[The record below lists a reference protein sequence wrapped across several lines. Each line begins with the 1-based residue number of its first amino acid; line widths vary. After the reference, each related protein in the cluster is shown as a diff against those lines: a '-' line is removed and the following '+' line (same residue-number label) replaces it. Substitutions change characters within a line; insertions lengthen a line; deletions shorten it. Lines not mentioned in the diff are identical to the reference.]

1 MIEIRRIAQLVLLC
15 VLLNASFASHAGA
28 PPVFPDGRVPSL
40 APLIDEVTPAVV
52 NIAVLSAS
60 PEEENPL
67 LQDPF
72 FRRFFGLPDRPE
84 PRLSAGSG
92 VIVDAAKGYVLTNN
106 HVIKGAREVVVT
118 LKDRRQL
125 QAKLI
130 GTDPGTDIA
139 LLKIEPE
146 RLKALRFGDSEAMR
160 VGDYVLAIGNPFG
173 LGQTVTSGIVS
184 ALGRTGL
191 NIEGYEDF
199 IQTDA
204 PINPGNSGG
213 ALVNLKG
220 ELIGINT
227 AIIGPS
233 GGNVGIGF
241 AVPSNMLRAV
251 MTQLVKY
258 GEVKRGRFGAS
269 SQDLTPELAHAM
281 GVAIVDGVVI
291 VDVVPESPAARAG
304 LKRGDIVTHV
314 NGRHV
319 RSSAD
324 LHNQVGLTPVGE
336 EIELKIQ
343 RASQLHTLRAK
354 IEPIQ
359 PGSTRDS
366 QVIPELA
373 GAAIGNLEGGG
384 GVRIQAPVVVRVE
397 RGSPA
402 WNHGLRQGDIIAG
415 VNRKKVRTVEELLD
429 ALKGAPS
436 PVVLKVLR
444 GDTVFAIQLR

>member
-1 MIEIRRIAQLVLLC
+1 MKDMRRLLPLVLLC
-15 VLLNASFASHAGA
+15 LLLSPIGFTRAGA
-28 PPVFPDGRVPSL
+28 PPVFPDGRVPTL

-52 NIAVLSAS
+52 NIAVLQGS

-67 LQDPF
+67 MQDPF
-72 FRRFFGLPDRPE
+72 FRRFFGLPDRAE
-84 PRLSAGSG
+84 PRMSAGSG

-106 HVIKGAREVVVT
+106 HVIKGAREIVVT

-130 GTDPGTDIA
+130 GSDPGTDIA

-146 RLKALRFGDSEAMR
+146 RLKALPFGDSEAMR

-241 AVPSNMLRAV
+241 AVPSNMVRTV
-251 MTQLVKY
+251 MNQLVKY

-281 GVAIVDGVVI
+281 GIANVDGVVI
-291 VDVVPESPAARAG
+291 VDVVPDSPAARAG
-304 LKRGDIVTHV
+304 LKQGDIVTHV
-314 NGRHV
+314 NGRRV

-324 LHNQVGLTPVGE
+324 LRNQVGLTAIGE
-336 EIELKIQ
+336 EIDLKILRGSDAKSI
-343 RASQLHTLRAK
+343 RAR

-359 PGSTRDS
+359 TGSARAA
-366 QVIPELA
+366 QVVPELA
-373 GAAIGNLEGGG
+373 GAAIGNLESGG
-384 GVRIQAPVVVRVE
+384 RLQAPVVVRVE

-402 WNHGLRQGDIIAG
+402 WNHGLREGDVIAG
-415 VNRKKVRTVEELLD
+415 VNRRKVRSVDELLG
-429 ALKGAPS
+429 ALKGAQR
-436 PVVLKVLR
+436 PVLLTIVR
-444 GDTVFAIQLR
+444 GDSVFALQLR

>member
-1 MIEIRRIAQLVLLC
+1 MPAMRRLLPLVLSC
-15 VLLNASFASHAGA
+15 LLLSPVVAARAGA
-28 PPVFPDGRVPSL
+28 PPVFPDGRVPTL

-52 NIAVLSAS
+52 NIAVLQGS
-60 PEEENPL
+60 PEDENPL
-67 LQDPF
+67 MQDPF
-72 FRRFFGLPDRPE
+72 FRRFFGLPDRAE
-84 PRLSAGSG
+84 PRMSAGSG

-130 GTDPGTDIA
+130 GSDPGTDIA

-146 RLKALRFGDSEAMR
+146 RLKALPFGDSESMR

-241 AVPSNMLRAV
+241 AVPSNMVRTV
-251 MTQLVKY
+251 MNQLVKY
-258 GEVKRGRFGAS
+258 GEVKRGRFGAG
-269 SQDLTPELAHAM
+269 SQDLTPELARAM
-281 GVAIVDGVVI
+281 GTANVDGVVI
-291 VDVVPESPAARAG
+291 VDVVPDSPAARAG
-304 LKRGDIVTHV
+304 LKQGDIVTHV
-314 NGRHV
+314 NGRRV

-324 LHNQVGLTPVGE
+324 LRNQVGLTAIGE
-336 EIELKIQ
+336 EIDLKILRGNEARNV
-343 RASQLHTLRAK
+343 RAR
-354 IEPIQ
+354 IEPTQ
-359 PGSTRDS
+359 TASARAA
-366 QVIPELA
+366 QVVPELA
-373 GAAIGNLEGGG
+373 GAAIGNLESGG
-384 GVRIQAPVVVRVE
+384 RIQAPVVVKVE

-402 WNHGLRQGDIIAG
+402 WNHGLREGDVIAG
-415 VNRKKVRTVEELLD
+415 VNRRKVRSVDELLG
-429 ALKGAPS
+429 ALKGAQR
-436 PVVLKVLR
+436 PVLLTIVR
-444 GDTVFAIQLR
+444 GDSVFALQLR